1 MSDAEWKNRCG
12 SEWGLLGA
20 PMPDGLDWKSV
31 YEAKPFGRNLLRNPS
46 PFGLSKDIPPH
57 KPDLPDEP
65 DFGPPRF
72 QPDGEEKDKSLFFKL
87 KKKSRMYANDFV
99 HVPALISEDFSGWTT
114 NTEVLPYDRSGIP
127 AGAVVCRLPRYS
139 WFSLEQLVDLKA
151 EGLWEEL
158 LDNFQPEIHIQD
170 WYEESQLHDS
180 IYQLQVKLL
189 GADKST
195 VISEYTTSPTEDRS
209 RYSRAWKEVSHVFCS
224 YGPGVRYV
232 HFLHKLKNMFL
243 NGFYKTMFTN
253 STVVVRPSN
262 SCS

>member
-72 QPDGEEKDKSLFFKL
+72 QPD
-87 KKKSRMYANDFV
+87 
-99 HVPALISEDFSGWTT
+99 EDFSGWTT

-127 AGAVVCRLPRYS
+127 AGAVVCQLPRYS

-170 WYEESQLHDS
+170 WYESQLHDS

-209 RYSRAWKEVSHVFCS
+209 RDSRAWKEVSHVFCS

-243 NGFYKTMFTN
+243 NGFYKTMCTN
-253 STVVVRPSN
+253 STVVVRPSK

>member
-72 QPDGEEKDKSLFFKL
+72 QPD
-87 KKKSRMYANDFV
+87 
-99 HVPALISEDFSGWTT
+99 EDFSGWTT

-209 RYSRAWKEVSHVFCS
+209 RYSRAWKEVSLLPTSSHIRSLPALCNFSHSLCLLAGVSCVLQLRTRSEICPLPPQTEEHVLEWLLQNH
-224 YGPGVRYV
+224 V
-232 HFLHKLKNMFL
+232 HQQHCGCQTK
-243 NGFYKTMFTN
+243 
-253 STVVVRPSN
+253 
-262 SCS
+262 